1 MKEKDIKI
9 YWKQKNGIRISV
21 DDMTEQH
28 AKNTLKMVLR
38 LLEKERLERIE
49 NAVPKVREVRLNG
62 EMAQMFNDQQEMAE
76 DPFYEDTDYPY

>member
-1 MKEKDIKI
+1 MSKLKV

-28 AKNTLKMVLR
+28 AKNTLKMVLVI
-38 LLEKERLERIE
+38 LEKERLERIE
-49 NAVPKVREVRLNG
+49 KAVHKDREVRLNG
-62 EMAQMFNDQQEMAE
+62 DMAQQFNDQQEMDS